1 MMKLPTTAP
10 YDADN
15 NVHNGPHNRKSIVIL
30 LRDPACDHIYDDP
43 LRTNL
48 PSGS

>member
-15 NVHNGPHNRKSIVIL
+15 NVHNGPHNRKSIVIF
-30 LRDPACDHIYDDP
+30 A
-43 LRTNL
+43 
-48 PSGS
+48 S